1 MGRRRPRGR
10 NVDGILLLD
19 KPLGMTS
26 NAALQ
31 AVKRLFR
38 AAKAGHTGNLDPLA
52 TGLLPICLGEATKIS
67 GFLLDSDK
75 TYLGTIR
82 LGITTRTADAEGEV
96 LETRPV
102 PALDE
107 AQVNEVLARFT
118 GEIRQV
124 PPMHSAVKVNGKPLY
139 KLAHQGLEIEREA
152 RTVTIH
158 ALKLLRLEGDE
169 LDIELRCSKGTY
181 VRTLAEE
188 IGEALGCGAH
198 LSALRRTG
206 SGPFDVEQAITLDE
220 LERLAEEGG
229 LEALDARLLPI
240 EQALSDWPV
249 ISLTPNSAHY
259 VQQGQPVQVPRA
271 PTSGWV
277 RLQREDGRF
286 LGVGHI
292 LEDGRV
298 APKRL
303 IRAGGNG

>member
-1 MGRRRPRGR
+1 MGRRRSRGR
-10 NVDGILLLD
+10 NVNGILLLD

-31 AVKRLFR
+31 VVKRLYR

-75 TYLGTIR
+75 RYLGTIR
-82 LGITTRTADAEGEV
+82 LGVTTRTADAEGEV

-102 PALDE
+102 PVLDE
-107 AQVNEVLARFT
+107 AQVNAVLARFT

-124 PPMHSAVKVNGKPLY
+124 PPMHSAVKVNGTPLY
-139 KLAHQGLEIEREA
+139 KLAHQGLEIERKA

-158 ALKLLRLEGDE
+158 ALKLLRLEDDQLE
-169 LDIELRCSKGTY
+169 IELHCSKGTY

-198 LSALRRTG
+198 LAALRRTG
-206 SGPFDVEQAITLDE
+206 SGPFDLDQAITLPE
-220 LERLAEEGG
+220 LEQLAEQG
-229 LEALDARLLPI
+229 LDALDSRLLPI

-277 RLQREDGRF
+277 RLQREDGQF

>member
-26 NAALQ
+26 NTALQ

-75 TYLGTIR
+75 TYIGTIK
-82 LGITTRTADAEGEV
+82 LGVTTRTADAEGEI
-96 LETRPV
+96 LQTRPV
-102 PALDE
+102 PVLQP
-107 AQVNEVLARFT
+107 AQVSEVLDRFT

-139 KLAHQGLEIEREA
+139 KLARQGLEIEREA

-169 LDIELRCSKGTY
+169 LDIELHCSKGTY

-198 LSALRRTG
+198 LGALRRTG
-206 SGPFDVEQAITLDE
+206 SGPFQIEQAVTLAGVEQ
-220 LERLAEEGG
+220 LAGEG

-249 ISLTPNSAHY
+249 IRLTRNSAHY

>member
-1 MGRRRPRGR
+1 MARRHNRGR
-10 NVDGILLLD
+10 NVNGILLLD

-31 AVKRLFR
+31 VVKRLFQ
-38 AAKAGHTGNLDPLA
+38 AGKAGHTGNLDPLA
-52 TGLLPICLGEATKIS
+52 TGLLPLCLGEATKIS

-75 TYLGTIR
+75 RYIGTVKLGV
-82 LGITTRTADAEGEV
+82 TTRTADGEGDV

-102 PALDE
+102 PELDE
-107 AQVNEVLARFT
+107 SQVKAVLDRFLGT
-118 GEIRQV
+118 IQQV
-124 PPMHSAVKVNGKPLY
+124 PPMHSAVKVNGTPLY
-139 KLAHQGLEIEREA
+139 KLARQGLEIERKA
-152 RTVTIH
+152 RTVKIYSLT
-158 ALKLLRLEGDE
+158 LLRLEGDE

-206 SGPFDVEQAITLDE
+206 SGPFDLSQAISLDE
-220 LERLAEEGG
+220 LEQTAKQGY
-229 LEALDARLLPI
+229 EALDSRLLPI
-240 EQALSDWPV
+240 EQALTDWPV
-249 ISLTPNSAHY
+249 ISLTKNTAYY

-271 PTSGWV
+271 PTSGLV
-277 RLQREDGRF
+277 RLQHEDGHF

-292 LEDGRV
+292 LDDGRV

-303 IRAGGNG
+303 IRIG

>member
-1 MGRRRPRGR
+1 MARRHNRGR
-10 NVDGILLLD
+10 NVNGILLLD

-31 AVKRLFR
+31 VVKRLFQ
-38 AAKAGHTGNLDPLA
+38 AGKAGHTGNLDPLA
-52 TGLLPICLGEATKIS
+52 TGLLPLCLGEATKIS

-75 TYLGTIR
+75 RYIGTVKLGV
-82 LGITTRTADAEGEV
+82 TTRTADAEGDV

-102 PALDE
+102 PELDE
-107 AQVNEVLARFT
+107 SQVKAVLDRFLGT
-118 GEIRQV
+118 IQQV
-124 PPMHSAVKVNGKPLY
+124 PPMHSAVKVNGTPLY
-139 KLAHQGLEIEREA
+139 KLARQGLEIERKA
-152 RTVTIH
+152 RTVKIYSLT
-158 ALKLLRLEGDE
+158 LLRLEGDE

-206 SGPFDVEQAITLDE
+206 SGPFDLSQAISLDE
-220 LERLAEEGG
+220 LEQTAKQGY
-229 LEALDARLLPI
+229 EALDSRLLPI
-240 EQALSDWPV
+240 EQALTDWPV
-249 ISLTPNSAHY
+249 ISLTKNTAYY

-271 PTSGWV
+271 PTSGLV
-277 RLQREDGRF
+277 RLQHEDGHF

-292 LEDGRV
+292 LDDGRV

-303 IRAGGNG
+303 IRIG

>member
-1 MGRRRPRGR
+1 MARRHNQGR
-10 NVDGILLLD
+10 NVNGILLLD

-31 AVKRLFR
+31 VVKRLFQ
-38 AAKAGHTGNLDPLA
+38 AGKAGHTGNLDPLA
-52 TGLLPICLGEATKIS
+52 TGLLPLCLGEATKIS

-75 TYLGTIR
+75 RYIGTVKLGV
-82 LGITTRTADAEGEV
+82 TTRTADAEGDV

-102 PALDE
+102 PELDE
-107 AQVNEVLARFT
+107 SQVKAVLDRFLGT
-118 GEIRQV
+118 IQQV
-124 PPMHSAVKVNGKPLY
+124 PPMHSAVKVNGTPLY
-139 KLAHQGLEIEREA
+139 KLARQGLEIERKA
-152 RTVTIH
+152 RTVKIYSLT
-158 ALKLLRLEGDE
+158 LLRLEGDE

-206 SGPFDVEQAITLDE
+206 SGPFDLSQAISLDE
-220 LERLAEEGG
+220 LEQTAKQGY
-229 LEALDARLLPI
+229 EALDSRLLPI
-240 EQALSDWPV
+240 EQALTDWPV
-249 ISLTPNSAHY
+249 ISLTKNTAYY

-271 PTSGWV
+271 PTSGLV
-277 RLQREDGRF
+277 RLQHEDGHF

-292 LEDGRV
+292 LDDGRV

-303 IRAGGNG
+303 IRIG